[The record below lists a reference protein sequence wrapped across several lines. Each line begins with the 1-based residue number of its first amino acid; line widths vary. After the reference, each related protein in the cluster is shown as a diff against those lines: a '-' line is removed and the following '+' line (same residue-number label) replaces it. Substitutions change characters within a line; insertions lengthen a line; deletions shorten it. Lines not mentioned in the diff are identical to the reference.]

1 MNELIRA
8 AEIRVI
14 ADDGEQLGV
23 MTPAD
28 AIERAQSVGLD
39 LVEVAPGSKPPVC
52 RIMDYGRYKYE
63 RKKKMGKSKGHAAS
77 LKEVKLRPRTDQH
90 DLDFKLKNARRFLT
104 DGDKVK
110 VTVMYRGREMV
121 HREFGYKQ
129 LDQVRDLLA
138 DIANVENPPRM
149 EGRFLSMI
157 LVPMREAIEA
167 LQRAEAA
174 EKTGGKKPNAASE
187 PKVEEP
193 EPVAKAGSDQSEEPS
208 EGGETADVDKAA
220 DKAAENADNAENVDK
235 VEKTERVVEA
245 AAAEAE

>member
-23 MTPAD
+23 MTPED
-28 AIERAQSVGLD
+28 ALARAQEVGLD

-90 DLDFKLKNARRFLT
+90 DLDFKLKNVRRFLT

-110 VTVMYRGREMV
+110 VTLMYRGREMV
-121 HREFGYKQ
+121 HREIGYKQ
-129 LDQVRDLLA
+129 LNHVRELLGEFA
-138 DIANVENPPRM
+138 TVENPPRM

-157 LVPMREAIEA
+157 LVPNREAIAEA
-167 LQRAEAA
+167 QRAEAA
-174 EKTGGKKPNAASE
+174 
-187 PKVEEP
+187 
-193 EPVAKAGSDQSEEPS
+193 AKA
-208 EGGETADVDKAA
+208 T
-220 DKAAENADNAENVDK
+220 
-235 VEKTERVVEA
+235 TE
-245 AAAEAE
+245 AAEAEAAGDGTDERADS

>member
-1 MNELIRA
+1 MNELIISS
-8 AEIRVI
+8 EIRVI

-23 MTPAD
+23 MTPSD
-28 AIERAQSVGLD
+28 ALTRAQEVGLD

-63 RKKKMGKSKGHAAS
+63 RKKKMGKNKGHTAS

-90 DLDFKLKNARRFLT
+90 DLDFKLKNARRFLV

-121 HREFGYKQ
+121 HREFGYRQ
-129 LDQVRDLLA
+129 LTHVTELLS

-157 LVPMREAIEA
+157 LVPNREAIAEVRRLHASGKAAAEEGTEA
-167 LQRAEAA
+167 VAETEPPMTGAPEDAEAA
-174 EKTGGKKPNAASE
+174 KDAN
-187 PKVEEP
+187 
-193 EPVAKAGSDQSEEPS
+193 
-208 EGGETADVDKAA
+208 
-220 DKAAENADNAENVDK
+220 NN
-235 VEKTERVVEA
+235 
-245 AAAEAE
+245 

>member
-1 MNELIRA
+1 MNELIISS
-8 AEIRVI
+8 EIRVI

-23 MTPAD
+23 MAPSD
-28 AIERAQSVGLD
+28 ALARAQEAGLD

-63 RKKKMGKSKGHAAS
+63 RKKKMGKNKGHTAS

-90 DLDFKLKNARRFLT
+90 DLDFKLKNARRFLV

-121 HREFGYKQ
+121 HREFGYRQ
-129 LDQVRDLLA
+129 LTHVTELLS

-157 LVPMREAIEA
+157 LVPNREAIAEVRRVQA
-167 LQRAEAA
+167 SDKASGEEEPVAADETGPPTAGDLGDAEAA
-174 EKTGGKKPNAASE
+174 KDANS
-187 PKVEEP
+187 
-193 EPVAKAGSDQSEEPS
+193 
-208 EGGETADVDKAA
+208 
-220 DKAAENADNAENVDK
+220 N
-235 VEKTERVVEA
+235 
-245 AAAEAE
+245 

>member
-1 MNELIRA
+1 MNELIISS
-8 AEIRVI
+8 EIRVI

-23 MTPAD
+23 MTPSD
-28 AIERAQSVGLD
+28 ALARAQEVGLD

-63 RKKKMGKSKGHAAS
+63 RKKKMGKNKGHTAS

-90 DLDFKLKNARRFLT
+90 DLDFKLKNARRFLV

-121 HREFGYKQ
+121 HREFGYRQ
-129 LDQVRDLLA
+129 LTHVKELLS

-157 LVPMREAIEA
+157 LVPNREAIAEVRRLHA
-167 LQRAEAA
+167 SGKAAGEEGPGAGAEAVPPTA
-174 EKTGGKKPNAASE
+174 GDLGDAAAMP
-187 PKVEEP
+187 PKASAP
-193 EPVAKAGSDQSEEPS
+193 EDG
-208 EGGETADVDKAA
+208 
-220 DKAAENADNAENVDK
+220 
-235 VEKTERVVEA
+235 EA
-245 AAAEAE
+245 AKDANNN

>member
-1 MNELIRA
+1 MNELIVSS
-8 AEIRVI
+8 EIRVI

-23 MTPAD
+23 MTPSD
-28 AIERAQSVGLD
+28 ALVRAQEVGLD

-63 RKKKMGKSKGHAAS
+63 RKKKMGKNKGHTAS

-90 DLDFKLKNARRFLT
+90 DLDFKLKNARRFLV

-121 HREFGYKQ
+121 HREFGYRQ
-129 LDQVRDLLA
+129 LKHVTELLS

-157 LVPMREAIEA
+157 LVPNREAIAEVRRA
-167 LQRAEAA
+167 HASDKTPDEEKPDAAPKTEPPTAGDPGDAEAA
-174 EKTGGKKPNAASE
+174 KDESNG
-187 PKVEEP
+187 
-193 EPVAKAGSDQSEEPS
+193 
-208 EGGETADVDKAA
+208 
-220 DKAAENADNAENVDK
+220 
-235 VEKTERVVEA
+235 
-245 AAAEAE
+245 

>member
-1 MNELIRA
+1 MNELIISS
-8 AEIRVI
+8 EIRVI

-23 MTPAD
+23 MTPSD
-28 AIERAQSVGLD
+28 ALARAQEVGLD

-52 RIMDYGRYKYE
+52 RIMDYGRFKYE
-63 RKKKMGKSKGHAAS
+63 RKKKLGKNKGHTAS

-121 HREFGYKQ
+121 HREFGYRQ
-129 LDQVRDLLA
+129 LQHVTELLS

-157 LVPMREAIEA
+157 LVPNREAIAELARRENASGAESEA
-167 LQRAEAA
+167 EPVEAVEAELAAGVEAKQAAGAA
-174 EKTGGKKPNAASE
+174 ET
-187 PKVEEP
+187 
-193 EPVAKAGSDQSEEPS
+193 
-208 EGGETADVDKAA
+208 
-220 DKAAENADNAENVDK
+220 
-235 VEKTERVVEA
+235 
-245 AAAEAE
+245 AEAENS